1 MKKYTGI
8 RNHLFCLHKK
18 NSYLQQQNQSPTH
31 DDAHNPILNF
41 SLFFF
46 FFCFLSF
53 FFFTNNCKFVYKTNK
68 SVTFQNVLSHPHNIS
83 LYILNHDKSARQS
96 LRNKASVFDGKYCR
110 LVISN
115 SSLLLLFQHSLY
127 RDLQQVPDAFFIVI
141 RASEQKSNNRTALR
155 FSWM

>member
-1 MKKYTGI
+1 MKNTQVYVI
-8 RNHLFCLHKK
+8 ICSVYIKK

-41 SLFFF
+41 SLSFF
-46 FFCFLSF
+46 FLSF

-115 SSLLLLFQHSLY
+115 SSLLFLICSCSFIIPYIETCNRSPTPSSL
-127 RDLQQVPDAFFIVI
+127 
-141 RASEQKSNNRTALR
+141 S
-155 FSWM
+155 

>member
-41 SLFFF
+41 YLFFF
-46 FFCFLSF
+46 FF

-115 SSLLLLFQHSLY
+115 SSLLFLICSCSFNIPYIETCNRSPTPSSL
-127 RDLQQVPDAFFIVI
+127 
-141 RASEQKSNNRTALR
+141 S
-155 FSWM
+155 

>member
-1 MKKYTGI
+1 MKLFILTIKFIICMKKYTGI
-8 RNHLFCLHKK
+8 RNHLFRLHKK
-18 NSYLQQQNQSPTH
+18 KFISTTTKSVADAWRCPQSH
-31 DDAHNPILNF
+31 FEFL

-46 FFCFLSF
+46 FFLS

-115 SSLLLLFQHSLY
+115 SSLLFLICSCSFNIPYIETCNRSPTPSSL
-127 RDLQQVPDAFFIVI
+127 
-141 RASEQKSNNRTALR
+141 S
-155 FSWM
+155 

>member
-1 MKKYTGI
+1 MYEKYTGI
-8 RNHLFCLHKK
+8 RNHLFSLHKK
-18 NSYLQQQNQSPTH
+18 IHIYNNKISRRRMTMPTI
-31 DDAHNPILNF
+31 PFWI

-46 FFCFLSF
+46 CFSFFF

-115 SSLLLLFQHSLY
+115 SSLLFLICSCSFNIPYIETCNRSPTPSSL
-127 RDLQQVPDAFFIVI
+127 
-141 RASEQKSNNRTALR
+141 S
-155 FSWM
+155 